1 MTDALLSIPWR
12 EILMPELSWAEKLVR
27 PLLVYFVLFL
37 IFRLANKREM
47 ASATVFDFLIIL
59 MISNVV
65 QNAMIGND
73 NSVLG
78 AAAGAA
84 ILVILSSLL
93 NRVTSRNVKVRAILE
108 GSPVLLVQEGK
119 VENEMMKQFNIS
131 DNDLLAAIRKQGII
145 RLCDVAFA
153 ILELDGSISV
163 IKTDDDKRPHD
174 CLPFEVAGAESYA
187 AEDTSNGE
195 TQMQHDHG
203 ERDRARN
210 KERPS

>member
-1 MTDALLSIPWR
+1 MVDALFSIPWPQM
-12 EILMPELSWAEKLVR
+12 LMPELSWAEKLVR
-27 PLLVYFVLFL
+27 PLLVYLVLLL

-47 ASATVFDFLIIL
+47 ASATVFDFLIVL

-84 ILVILSSLL
+84 VLVILSSLL
-93 NRVTSRNVKVRAILE
+93 NRVTSRNVKVRAVLE
-108 GSPVLLVQEGK
+108 GSPVLLVEEGEVK
-119 VENEMMKQFNIS
+119 KEMMRKLNVS

-163 IKTDDDKRPHD
+163 IKADQDKRPHD
-174 CLPFEVAGAESYA
+174 CLPFEVAGKESYA
-187 AEDTSNGE
+187 GEDAPEGE
-195 TQMQHDHG
+195 TKLQHEHS
-203 ERDRARN
+203 EHDRAGDEKR
-210 KERPS
+210 SS

>member
-1 MTDALLSIPWR
+1 MTDTFFAIPWR
-12 EILMPELSWAEKLVR
+12 QMLLPELSWAEKLVR
-27 PLLVYFVLFL
+27 PLLVYLVLLL

-47 ASATVFDFLIIL
+47 ASATVFDFLIVL

-65 QNAMIGND
+65 QNAMIGSD

-93 NRVTSRNVKVRAILE
+93 NRATSRNVKVRALLE
-108 GSPVLLVQEGK
+108 GAPVLLVQEGK
-119 VENEMMKQFNIS
+119 VEKEMMRKFDVS

-163 IKTDDDKRPHD
+163 IKTDDDMRPHD
-174 CLPFEVAGAESYA
+174 CLPFEIAGKESYA
-187 AEDTSNGE
+187 AED
-195 TQMQHDHG
+195 
-203 ERDRARN
+203 APKVRN
-210 KERPS
+210 KNAA

>member
-1 MTDALLSIPWR
+1 MTDALWSIPWH
-12 EILMPELSWAEKLVR
+12 EVLMPKLSWAEKLVR
-27 PLLVYFVLFL
+27 PLLVYIVLLF
-37 IFRLANKREM
+37 IFRIANKREM

-65 QNAMIGND
+65 QNAMIGDD

-93 NRVTSRNVKVRAILE
+93 NRATSRNVKVRAILE

-119 VENEMMKQFNIS
+119 VEKEMMTRLNVS

-145 RLCDVAFA
+145 RLNDVAFA

-163 IKTDDDKRPHD
+163 IKRDDDKRPHD
-174 CLPFEVAGAESYA
+174 CLPFEVAGEESYA
-187 AEDTSNGE
+187 AEDTPKGDTE
-195 TQMQHDHG
+195 MQHQHSG
-203 ERDRARN
+203 HDRARDDA
-210 KERPS
+210 RPS

>member
-1 MTDALLSIPWR
+1 MTDALLSFPWR
-12 EILMPELSWAEKLVR
+12 AILMPELSWAEKLLR
-27 PLLVYFVLFL
+27 PLLVYLVLFL

-84 ILVILSSLL
+84 ILVFLSSLL

-108 GSPVLLVQEGK
+108 GSPVLLVQECK
-119 VENEMMKQFNIS
+119 VEKEMMKQFNVS
-131 DNDLLAAIRKQGII
+131 DNDLLAASRKQGII

-153 ILELDGSISV
+153 ILELDGSSSV
-163 IKTDDDKRPHD
+163 IKTDEDKRPHD
-174 CLPFEVAGAESYA
+174 CLPFEAAGKESYA
-187 AEDTSNGE
+187 ADDVPEGE
-195 TQMQHDHG
+195 TKMQHEHG
-203 ERDRARN
+203 EHDRARN
-210 KERPS
+210 EKLPS